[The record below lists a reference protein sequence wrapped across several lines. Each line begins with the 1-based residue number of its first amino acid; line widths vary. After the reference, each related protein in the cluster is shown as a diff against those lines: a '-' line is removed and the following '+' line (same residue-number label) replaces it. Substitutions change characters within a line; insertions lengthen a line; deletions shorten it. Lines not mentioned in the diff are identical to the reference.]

1 MNEHV
6 TCLITIDSEMAISVQ
21 KFASKK
27 EAWDEMIA
35 TIKRRY
41 EETTK
46 SLSKNHKTLDF
57 DTIYSLNPKQFFSE
71 EVNFNNEWQNANAFH
86 WNYNTDGV
94 SGAFVED
101 SLLTQY
107 IINTPCHPYLTVFAD
122 DSEYEPKIDSFA
134 DKNVAWDNI
143 LQETLQT
150 HVIGFDLISKAIL
163 FQNSICHETE
173 KDPDKT
179 IGITENEIRVND
191 NIREFRTTGSVFK
204 I

>member
-35 TIKRRY
+35 TIKKRY
-41 EETTK
+41 EET
-46 SLSKNHKTLDF
+46 SKNDKTLDF
-57 DTIYSLNPKQFFSE
+57 DTIYRLNPKQFFSE

-86 WNYNTDGV
+86 WNYNTNSV
-94 SGAFVED
+94 TGAFVED

-107 IINTPCHPYLTVFAD
+107 IINTPCHPYMTVFAD

-163 FQNSICHETE
+163 FQNSICNETE

-179 IGITENEIRVND
+179 IGITENEIWVND
-191 NIREFRTTGSVFK
+191 SIREFRTTGSVFE
-204 I
+204 II